1 MFDPM
6 SASPAPAELVLGT
19 LGLSTAQGEAA
30 ENQARAV
37 LKAALSA
44 GIRWYEIAPGSQ
56 SLETRIGQA
65 FRGNRRARLM
75 ARLDTGTFAAPSRNA
90 IEATIAAMARRLGVA
105 CIDTLALDSPS
116 AITAHDGKLWRALG
130 ELRNEGLVYDLAV
143 QVASPEEAL
152 RAIAEPAVTCLQLQF
167 NALDWR
173 WHEAGV
179 VEALRARPDI
189 RVHAHSALLQGLL
202 AGTPARTKATDRTL
216 DIEALRLTL
225 WTMARDMGRDCP
237 ADLCIAY
244 VRAQSW
250 IHGVIVGTASQSQ
263 LALNIARFRRPA
275 LTGDEIARVNALMP
289 RPALSVLERRHGR
302 ARAA

>member
-1 MFDPM
+1 MVAAM
-6 SASPAPAELVLGT
+6 TASQTPADLVLGT
-19 LGLSTAQGEAA
+19 TGLATAQGEAA
-30 ENQARAV
+30 ANQARAV

-44 GIRWYEIAPGSQ
+44 GIRWYELAPGSQ
-56 SLETRIGQA
+56 YVETLVGQA

-75 ARLDTGTFAAPSRNA
+75 ARLDTDAFAAPSRNA
-90 IEATIAAMARRLGVA
+90 IEATIGAMARRLAVT
-105 CIDTLALDSPS
+105 CIDTLVLDSPA

-130 ELRNEGLVYDLAV
+130 ELRNEGLIYDLAV
-143 QVASPEEAL
+143 HVASPEEAL
-152 RAIAEPAVTCLQLQF
+152 RAIAEPAVSCLKLQF

-179 VEALRARPDI
+179 VDALKARPDI
-189 RVHAHSALLQGLL
+189 RVHAHSALLQGML
-202 AGTPARTKATDRTL
+202 AGKPGTTQPADRAF

-244 VRAQSW
+244 VRAQPW

-275 LTGDEIARVNALMP
+275 LTGEEIARVNALLP
-289 RPALSVLERRHGR
+289 RPALSILERRPGR